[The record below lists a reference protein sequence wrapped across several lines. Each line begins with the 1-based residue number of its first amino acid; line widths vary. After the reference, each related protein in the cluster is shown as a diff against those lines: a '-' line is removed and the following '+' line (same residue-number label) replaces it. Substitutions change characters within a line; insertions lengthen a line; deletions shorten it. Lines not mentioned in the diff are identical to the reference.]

1 MVTYSKTQ
9 FDMKTQFKISYFTAT
24 GLKGSFLEFHTSE
37 RFDTY
42 IQGGYMKDV
51 TEVKVEATGF
61 TTENRENAQFDCVA
75 AILNQLGGGATAKYT
90 QDQLDALAIT
100 EIGHDGTI
108 YDVTSVDGQVA
119 CKDSGRF
126 YYVPFVSKTFYPN

>member
-1 MVTYSKTQ
+1 
-9 FDMKTQFKISYFTAT
+9 MKTQFKISYFTAT

-37 RFDTY
+37 HFDTY

-51 TEVKVEATGF
+51 TEVKVQATGY
-61 TTENRENAQFDCVA
+61 TTDNHENAKFDCLA
-75 AILNQLGGGATAKYT
+75 AILHQLSGGKVANYS
-90 QDQLDALAIT
+90 QDQLDALSIT

-108 YDVTSVDGQVA
+108 YDVTSVDGQVV

-126 YYVPFVSKTFYPN
+126 YYVPFVVKTFYPN